1 MSKQAKKR
9 PKPVPCERWGVYNK
23 RGRFL
28 FMTGAEA
35 GAIFVASKSEGE
47 FVHRVRIVPVVAKAK
62 RRKGA
67 K

>member
-9 PKPVPCERWGVYNK
+9 PKPCERWGIYSK

-28 FMTGAEA
+28 FMTGAKA
-35 GAIFVASKSEGE
+35 GAAFVASKSEGE
-47 FVHRVRIVPVVAKAK
+47 FVHRVRIVPVVAK
-62 RRKGA
+62 RRKVA